1 MVRSWFGEAN
11 VMTTQKSGGGA
22 GAPGAKNINAHES
35 LPNVDPDLQD
45 TLGQRLR
52 EVYQEVVNEDVPDKF
67 LSLLEELKRKETGG
81 DSSP

>member
-1 MVRSWFGEAN
+1 
-11 VMTTQKSGGGA
+11 MTTQKSGGGA
-22 GAPGAKNINAHES
+22 GAPGAKKISTS

-67 LSLLEELKRKETGG
+67 LSLLEELKKKETGG
-81 DSSP
+81 DSNA